1 MTSLSRIK
9 RGIVAAVL
17 VAAAAVPAVALA
29 ASRPRRGLW
38 TGQLEFVI
46 PKTGNLSLTQVQS
59 PSYCTK
65 YHWKIDKI
73 GMRNG
78 TFSYSKSTSKPSGV
92 HATVKGSFSSSK
104 RVKGTIKIG
113 TCAQKSFSARLQRG
127 Y

>member
-9 RGIVAAVL
+9 RGSVAAVL

-29 ASRPRRGLW
+29 ASRPKRGVW
-38 TGQLEFVI
+38 GSQIVFKV
-46 PKTGNLSLTQVQS
+46 PRTGNLALTNVRS
-59 PSYCTK
+59 ASYCTR

-73 GMRNG
+73 GMRKG
-78 TFSYSKSTSKPSGV
+78 TFSYSKTTSRPTGV
-92 HATVKGSFSSSK
+92 HASVKGSFTSPR

-113 TCAQKSFSARLQRG
+113 TCARKSFSARLIFG

>member
-9 RGIVAAVL
+9 RGSVAAVV

-29 ASRPRRGLW
+29 ASKPKRGIW
-38 TGQLEFVI
+38 GSQIVFKV
-46 PKTGNLSLTQVQS
+46 PKTGNLSLTQVTS
-59 PSYCTK
+59 PTYCTK

-78 TFSYSKSTSKPSGV
+78 TFSYSKTTSKPSGV
-92 HATVKGSFSSSK
+92 HATVKGSFSSPK
-104 RVKGTIKIG
+104 QVKGTIKIG
-113 TCAQKSFSARLQRG
+113 TCAQKSFTARWIQG